1 MYVVEPCEKPVALN
15 LSYVQSLFSGQRFLV
30 QGLYINENSHF
41 FFFFFFAY
49 LIKHNDP

>member
-41 FFFFFFAY
+41 FFFFFFVF
-49 LIKHNDP
+49 LFKNNDL